1 MSFFLGFLLILK
13 MKIKLFTILLIL
25 SCSFACKKNQ
35 DQNTKDTPIR
45 QLLQENT
52 PESTVKSWQY
62 FMDNNDFDQ
71 AKKIAN
77 EEAKEFLNEIKHF
90 VLNTPE
96 DTIKSKS
103 QFLKL
108 KCTEVAETATCIT
121 TIKDLSF
128 DETYLDTFH
137 LVYKD
142 SKWLIALDQ
151 SSK

>member
-1 MSFFLGFLLILK
+1 
-13 MKIKLFTILLIL
+13 
-25 SCSFACKKNQ
+25 
-35 DQNTKDTPIR
+35 
-45 QLLQENT
+45 
-52 PESTVKSWQY
+52 
-62 FMDNNDFDQ
+62 
-71 AKKIAN
+71 
-77 EEAKEFLNEIKHF
+77 

-108 KCTEVAETATCIT
+108 KCTEAVERATCIT

-128 DETYLDTFH
+128 DETYLDTFQ

-142 SKWLIALDQ
+142 SKWLIALDE

>member
-1 MSFFLGFLLILK
+1 LSFLLILK
-13 MKIKLFTILLIL
+13 MKIKLFIILLIL

-35 DQNTKDTPIR
+35 DENTTDTPIE

-71 AKKIAN
+71 AKEIAN

-108 KCTEVAETATCIT
+108 KCTEAVERATCIT

-128 DETYLDTFH
+128 DETYLDTFQ

-142 SKWLIALDQ
+142 SKWLIALDE

>member
-1 MSFFLGFLLILK
+1 MGFLLILK
-13 MKIKLFTILLIL
+13 MKIKLFIILLIL
-25 SCSFACKKNQ
+25 SCSFACKKKQ
-35 DQNTKDTPIR
+35 DQNTKDAPIR

-52 PESTVKSWQY
+52 PVSTVKSWQY
-62 FMDNNDFDQ
+62 FMDNNHFDQ
-71 AKKIAN
+71 AKDIAN
-77 EEAKEFLNEIKHF
+77 EEAKVFLNEVKHF

-108 KCTEVAETATCIT
+108 KCTEAAETAICFT

-128 DETYLDTFH
+128 DETYLDTFQ

-142 SKWLIALDQ
+142 SKWLIALDE